1 MVKNA
6 PAVQEMQ
13 VQSLGRNDPLVKEMA
28 IYSSTF
34 AWEIQWSEEPGEL
47 QSIGL
52 QRVGHTCATEHTC
65 ILLG

>member
-6 PAVQEMQ
+6 PTVQEMQ
-13 VQSLGRNDPLVKEMA
+13 VQSLGR

-65 ILLG
+65 ICLG

>member
-6 PAVQEMQ
+6 PTVQEMQ
-13 VQSLGRNDPLVKEMA
+13 VQSLCRNDPLVKEMA

-47 QSIGL
+47 
-52 QRVGHTCATEHTC
+52 
-65 ILLG
+65 